1 MNATDVK
8 LFDRLLFIDTLM
20 QQFYILFGIQE
31 VSIIEELFRNA
42 CQAFYLTACLQD
54 LDSRALLQLS
64 IAATEIKTLK
74 QSLLADTFTENIDIL
89 LRVKEGVIVEY
100 LWWDRLQRSD
110 LAVVDFE

>member
-1 MNATDVK
+1 
-8 LFDRLLFIDTLM
+8 M

-64 IAATEIKTLK
+64 AT
-74 QSLLADTFTENIDIL
+74 ADI
-89 LRVKEGVIVEY
+89 
-100 LWWDRLQRSD
+100 
-110 LAVVDFE
+110 